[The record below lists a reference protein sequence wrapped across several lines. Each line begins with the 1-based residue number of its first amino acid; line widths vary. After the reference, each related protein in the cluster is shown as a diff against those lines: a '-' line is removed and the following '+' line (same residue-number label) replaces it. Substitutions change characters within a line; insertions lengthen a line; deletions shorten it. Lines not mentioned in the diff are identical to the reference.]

1 MFRALLS
8 AGASLTALFTHRTP
22 PPHPCLP
29 PRRVSFGSF
38 RLSYDRRPSDFTFHP
53 EDRRGQARCRMID
66 LSREEEA
73 PARWLSG
80 EGACRRP
87 PPPGVVGKVKSP
99 LNQTSGKAVSCCRL
113 DAAARSA
120 AKFKV
125 HPVRSLAPEPR
136 PFCSHKAVRR
146 EV

>member
-1 MFRALLS
+1 MFRALLP
-8 AGASLTALFTHRTP
+8 AGASLTELFTHRTP
-22 PPHPCLP
+22 PPNPCLP
-29 PRRVSFGSF
+29 PRRISFGGF
-38 RLSYDRRPSDFTFHP
+38 RLSYDRHSSDFTFHP

-87 PPPGVVGKVKSP
+87 PPPELLERSTPLLIKHQERLFPAVGWTPP
-99 LNQTSGKAVSCCRL
+99 LAPLPSLKFTPI
-113 DAAARSA
+113 RS
-120 AKFKV
+120 
-125 HPVRSLAPEPR
+125 APEPR

>member
-1 MFRALLS
+1 
-8 AGASLTALFTHRTP
+8 
-22 PPHPCLP
+22 
-29 PRRVSFGSF
+29 
-38 RLSYDRRPSDFTFHP
+38 
-53 EDRRGQARCRMID
+53 MID

-87 PPPGVVGKVKSP
+87 PPGAVGKVNSP

-113 DAAARSA
+113 DAAARFA

-125 HPVRSLAPEPR
+125 HPR
-136 PFCSHKAVRR
+136 PLPGSGATPLLLP
-146 EV
+146 